1 MQDLNLERLPE
12 LLPAG
17 VDLLRREEE
26 PEAVVAQLSRENEA
40 GALQQK
46 ELLQKERNHQCAPVA
61 SCLAEVPVLGH
72 ARARVFMK

>member
-26 PEAVVAQLSRENEA
+26 PEAVVAQLSREHEA
-40 GALQQK
+40 GALQ
-46 ELLQKERNHQCAPVA
+46 RT
-61 SCLAEVPVLGH
+61 
-72 ARARVFMK
+72 